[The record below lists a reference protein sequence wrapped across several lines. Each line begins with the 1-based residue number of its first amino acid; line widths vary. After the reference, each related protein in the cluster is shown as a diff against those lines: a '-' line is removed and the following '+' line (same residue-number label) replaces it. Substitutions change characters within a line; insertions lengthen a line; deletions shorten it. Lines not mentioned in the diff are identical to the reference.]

1 MLKRIAT
8 GNLVVWG
15 LVGLCGCAVLSE
27 KHRFVARYLDENL
40 APTNTPAKALL
51 SPVAIPV
58 GVVALAVDGLVINP
72 VVNVPQALD
81 DASFVFKDVPSAGI
95 LEIFVFPMRIVTFPV
110 VFLGSEVGRCC
121 VPFEF

>member
-1 MLKRIAT
+1 M
-8 GNLVVWG
+8 VWG
-15 LVGLCGCAVLSE
+15 LVGLCGCATLSE
-27 KHRFVARYLDENL
+27 KHRHVAKSLDENL
-40 APTNTPAKALL
+40 APTNTPAKVLL

-72 VVNVPQALD
+72 IINLPKAVD
-81 DASFVFKDVPSAGI
+81 DAAFVFTDVLSAGI

-121 VPFEF
+121 IPFEF